1 MDAPVAQ
8 SWFLRKNE
16 DGHIFGPLSFEQLA
30 RWASSAQVAPQDVLS
45 SDQVTWIKAP
55 MLQELGMDWLVE
67 LTSERYYGPTT
78 LGAVQEFMRLGEI
91 NEQTF
96 LINSCERRAP
106 PDRRDVVDSP
116 DAARARRCC
125 GAGGGSSFRRTRGN
139 RHVHRRARSNPRSR
153 TKFTRRTPRAPRSRR
168 AISRLG
174 IEIPGAGA
182 TALDSLGRD
191 VESLFWSWKLDVGR

>member
-8 SWFLRKNE
+8 QWFLRKNE

-45 SDQVTWIKAP
+45 TDQVTWIKAP
-55 MLQELGMDWLVE
+55 MLEALAMDWLVE

-96 LINSCERRAP
+96 LINSCDGLRRQIGEMALILQTQFASAEAVMSAEEIPSAEPAASGMSIDVQDRIRDLEQSLLEERRALHEAEE
-106 PDRRDVVDSP
+106 RY
-116 DAARARRCC
+116 RALELKYQEL
-125 GAGGGSSFRRTRGN
+125 SQ
-139 RHVHRRARSNPRSR
+139 
-153 TKFTRRTPRAPRSRR
+153 
-168 AISRLG
+168 
-174 IEIPGAGA
+174 
-182 TALDSLGRD
+182 SL
-191 VESLFWSWKLDVGR
+191 